1 MPLYDAFISYSHAKD
16 KPIAAALQ
24 SVIQKL
30 GKPWYRRRALRVFR
44 DDTSLSAT
52 PSLWP
57 SIEQALGESRFL
69 VLLAS
74 PEAVPS
80 PWVEKEV
87 SFWLASKSAQTLLIA
102 LTEGELAWDNA
113 SGDFLWRDGTPLPP
127 ALKGRFAAEPKWVD
141 LRAYRDGANP
151 RNARFIEAGADLAA
165 AIRGMPKEDLL
176 SQEVRQ
182 QRRAVNL
189 ALSAAASLLVLAG
202 LAGWQWT
209 VATEQRDRAERTLE
223 AATQTANSL
232 VFDLAQQLRDR
243 AGMPADLV
251 RNILDRARKLQSQL
265 TELGETS
272 PELRRS
278 EAAALIGL
286 ADTLYSLG
294 DSKSAL
300 EAASRAREILE
311 GLTAIDPA
319 NEEWQRWLSVSDNK
333 IGGLLMSGGAGGQG
347 ARGVSQRLGDQ
358 RKICRNRGARVAAR
372 CCSQLQQARRYL
384 AGRGR
389 RRGGARAISQRPSG
403 HGDALRRA
411 TPATSNG
418 GAISQSAIP
427 RSAARSWSLAV
438 VTRPWPNIARGSTS
452 TSNPPTRIRATLCGS
467 AISR

>member
-30 GKPWYRRRALRVFR
+30 GKPWYQRRALRVFR

-74 PEAVPS
+74 PEAAAS

-127 ALKGRFAAEPKWVD
+127 ALKGRFAVEPKWVD

-265 TELGETS
+265 TESGETS

-333 IGGLLMSGGAGGQG
+333 IGGLLMLAGQEDKALEEYRKGLAIREKFAATGEHEWQRDV
-347 ARGVSQRLGDQ
+347 AVSYNKLGDVL
-358 RKICRNRGARVAAR
+358 RAEG
-372 CCSQLQQARRYL
+372 
-384 AGRGR
+384 GTR
-389 RRGGARAISQRPSG
+389 RRSSNIAKASRSWRRS
-403 HGDALRRA
+403 RRA
-411 TPATSNG
+411 TPAISNG

-427 RSAARSWSLAV
+427 RSAARSWSSAV

>member
-1 MPLYDAFISYSHAKD
+1 
-16 KPIAAALQ
+16 
-24 SVIQKL
+24 
-30 GKPWYRRRALRVFR
+30 
-44 DDTSLSAT
+44 
-52 PSLWP
+52 
-57 SIEQALGESRFL
+57 
-69 VLLAS
+69 
-74 PEAVPS
+74 
-80 PWVEKEV
+80 
-87 SFWLASKSAQTLLIA
+87 
-102 LTEGELAWDNA
+102 
-113 SGDFLWRDGTPLPP
+113 
-127 ALKGRFAAEPKWVD
+127 
-141 LRAYRDGANP
+141 
-151 RNARFIEAGADLAA
+151 
-165 AIRGMPKEDLL
+165 
-176 SQEVRQ
+176 VRQ

-265 TELGETS
+265 TESGETS

-333 IGGLLMSGGAGGQG
+333 IGGLLMLAGQEDKALEEYRKGLAIREKFAATGEHEWQRDV
-347 ARGVSQRLGDQ
+347 AVSYNKLGDVL
-358 RKICRNRGARVAAR
+358 RAEG
-372 CCSQLQQARRYL
+372 
-384 AGRGR
+384 GTR
-389 RRGGARAISQRPSG
+389 RRSSNIAKASRSWRRS
-403 HGDALRRA
+403 RRA
-411 TPATSNG
+411 TPAISNG

-427 RSAARSWSLAV
+427 RSAARSWSSAV
-438 VTRPWPNIARGSTS
+438 VTRPRPNIARGSTS